1 MRAKVAYVCDDCGVE
16 HPKWQGQ
23 CSACGKWN
31 TLREFALQRATASA
45 GASATGYSGT
55 PPEVARLAEIE
66 TAALARMPTGMD
78 ELDRVLGGGFVPG
91 SVVLIGGDPGAGKST
106 LLLQVAAAIA
116 RREPSAGEREGEPFA
131 RKQPSAGEREGGPLA
146 RKQPSAGER
155 LARKEPM
162 LYVSGEESLQQIA
175 DRASRLALP
184 LANLLIAAETRVEAV
199 AELAQRHRPSVIVI
213 DSIQVMHVESS
224 SSVPGSVTQVR
235 ESAALLTKLAKQT
248 LTPVILVG
256 HVTKEGNL
264 AGPKVLEHMI
274 DCFVMLDSP
283 AGTRFRTLRSHKNR
297 FGAVNELGV
306 FAMTETGMKEV
317 ANPSAIFLQR
327 PKEMSP
333 GSVVTVTWEG
343 TRPLLV
349 ELQAL
354 VDESRGGYPKRIAVG
369 LDPQRIGMHLAALH
383 RHCGLSLT
391 DQDVFANVVGG
402 VRISETGAD
411 LATVLA
417 VLSSF
422 QNRVLPRNLVCFG
435 ELGLTGEVRGVPN
448 GQERLREAQKHG
460 FDQAI
465 APRANLTKTPL
476 RGIEVKGVTSLAQTL
491 EAIDALG

>member
-1 MRAKVAYVCDDCGVE
+1 MAKAKIAYVCDDCGVE

-31 TLREFALQRATASA
+31 TLRQFSLQRATVASGATAA
-45 GASATGYSGT
+45 GAGYSGG
-55 PPEVARLAEIE
+55 PPEVARLSEVE
-66 TAALARMPTGMD
+66 TAALARVPTGMG

-116 RREPSAGEREGEPFA
+116 RH
-131 RKQPSAGEREGGPLA
+131 
-146 RKQPSAGER
+146 
-155 LARKEPM
+155 EPM

-175 DRASRLALP
+175 DRARRLGLP
-184 LANLLIAAETRVEAV
+184 LDNLLVATETRVEAI
-199 AELAQRHRPSVIVI
+199 AELAGKHRPSAIVV
-213 DSIQVMHVESS
+213 DSIQVMHTESTA
-224 SSVPGSVTQVR
+224 SVPGSVTQVR

-248 LTPVILVG
+248 LTTVILVG

-306 FAMTETGMKEV
+306 FAMMETGLKEV

-354 VDESRGGYPKRIAVG
+354 VDESRSGYPRRIAVG

-402 VRISETGAD
+402 VRITETGAD

-465 APRANLTKTPL
+465 APRANLTKTPVP
-476 RGIEVKGVTSLAQTL
+476 GIDVKGVTSLAQTL
-491 EAIDALG
+491 EAVEALG